1 MLNVSLLS
9 DCLVKHNCGKS
20 YSDSIVAKW
29 KARTPFHMQEVK
41 RIKEL
46 ILASTSPRR
55 KILIARLGLPVKFVV
70 PNSFETPPLFGE
82 SPERYVSRMAVLKA
96 TYAVDNIGDNQLVV
110 GSDTSVVVNGKILG
124 KPESVGHAREMLR
137 ELRGTTHTVIT
148 SIVVSDH
155 HGELCSVTR
164 RSLIHMRKYF
174 DKEIDKYI
182 ATGDP
187 MDKAG
192 GYAIQSKIF
201 KPVERVEGCYTS
213 VVGLPICAL
222 SKILFK
228 KGVLK
233 GISPCGDLMDA
244 REFSTRA
251 VTLR

>member
-1 MLNVSLLS
+1 M
-9 DCLVKHNCGKS
+9 G
-20 YSDSIVAKW
+20 
-29 KARTPFHMQEVK
+29 
-41 RIKEL
+41 
-46 ILASTSPRR
+46 
-55 KILIARLGLPVKFVV
+55 
-70 PNSFETPPLFGE
+70 
-82 SPERYVSRMAVLKA
+82 
-96 TYAVDNIGDNQLVV
+96 
-110 GSDTSVVVNGKILG
+110 SVVDFSGK
-124 KPESVGHAREMLR
+124 V
-137 ELRGTTHTVIT
+137 
-148 SIVVSDH
+148 
-155 HGELCSVTR
+155 
-164 RSLIHMRKYF
+164 

>member
-20 YSDSIVAKW
+20 YSVSIVAKW

-96 TYAVDNIGDNQLVV
+96 TYAVDNIGDNQLAV

-155 HGELCSVTR
+155 HGELCSVTK

-174 DKEIDKYI
+174 DKEIDK
-182 ATGDP
+182 
-187 MDKAG
+187 
-192 GYAIQSKIF
+192 
-201 KPVERVEGCYTS
+201 
-213 VVGLPICAL
+213 LHN
-222 SKILFK
+222 
-228 KGVLK
+228 
-233 GISPCGDLMDA
+233 
-244 REFSTRA
+244 
-251 VTLR
+251 